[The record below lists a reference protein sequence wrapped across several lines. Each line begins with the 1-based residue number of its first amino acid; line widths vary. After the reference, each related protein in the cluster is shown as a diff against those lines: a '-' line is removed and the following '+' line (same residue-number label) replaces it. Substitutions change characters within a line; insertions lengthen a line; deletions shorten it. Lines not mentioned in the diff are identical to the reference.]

1 MSARV
6 VMEGLDELITEMT
19 KAPEEIRR
27 EGMEI
32 LQEETTGAAVEIG
45 SALGVHRKTGKLL
58 RSLRVTFPSSTIL
71 QGIVQLVA
79 PHAHLQFGTKA
90 RETDQGASRGRM
102 PDIDVVVPIAQRRRE
117 RMYRRMREMLERR
130 GFQVSA

>member
-6 VMEGLDELITEMT
+6 VMDGLDELITELT

-32 LQEETTGAAVEIG
+32 LREETTGAAVEIG

-130 GFQVSA
+130 GFQVSE